1 MLAAALLSTKAP
13 DDLRA
18 GIFLKKKQIQ
28 NLFLCFYYFKKV
40 NASISID
47 DVEPLLSDVARAAL
61 HTSRQAQ
68 ANRACA
74 RSRALRSLLVKNR
87 EDFLIF

>member
-13 DDLRA
+13 EDLRA
-18 GIFLKKKQIQ
+18 GILKKKQIQ
-28 NLFLCFYYFKKV
+28 NLFLMFFYFKKV
-40 NASISID
+40 NASISVD

-87 EDFLIF
+87 EVFLIF